1 MIYIIYHQH
10 VVNGFFNELRN
21 TRSYGYNF
29 WWFMVLNATLN
40 NISVISWWSV
50 LLVEE
55 NEVPRESHQ
64 PVTDK
69 LYHIMYRVHLA

>member
-1 MIYIIYHQH
+1 
-10 VVNGFFNELRN
+10 
-21 TRSYGYNF
+21 
-29 WWFMVLNATLN
+29 MVLNATLN

-69 LYHIMYRVHLA
+69 LYHIMYRVHLAWTER

>member
-1 MIYIIYHQH
+1 MNFVTPDLTVIPSG
-10 VVNGFFNELRN
+10 GFMGFNV
-21 TRSYGYNF
+21 T
-29 WWFMVLNATLN
+29 NATLN

-55 NEVPRESHQ
+55 NEIPGESHQ